1 MVNRREFLGITVGA
15 GATLAVTP
23 ELLRALQQSGG
34 RLIQR
39 AIPSSGEMLP
49 VIGLSRGN
57 DVVDPAAFK
66 EVLKTLVDNDGR
78 VLDTVHGGAMAE
90 QIAGT
95 TANELGI
102 PDKIFWSTKVSAP
115 NRPPGAP
122 TPKVD
127 PAAARAHIEASF
139 TRFKVPRIDVMLV
152 RPFDDVPGYLA
163 VLREMKKEGRVRYIG
178 VTAAFDN
185 QYAQLEEIM
194 RSEPIDFIGVDY
206 AIDNRNVEQTILPLA
221 QQRKIG
227 VLANFPF
234 GGNVGPEGRTMSYL
248 FARIGNASLPAWA
261 ADFDATTWAQFFLK
275 YVVSHPAVTSV
286 RVGTSKPRNMLDNIA
301 GGTGRLPN
309 QATRKRMAELVD
321 SLITEVTVSVHRSV
335 LERYIGEYEFPNY
348 AFTVSLKGDTL
359 MSRRVGLP
367 VTVPEIPLVPLSES
381 RFRQGNLSGWEVE
394 FIIDQAGGVTKV
406 MRLGD
411 QEIRGRRKP

>member
-1 MVNRREFLGITVGA
+1 MVNRREFFGITVGA

-23 ELLRALQQSGG
+23 ELLRALQQSRGK
-34 RLIQR
+34 LIQR
-39 AIPSSGEMLP
+39 AIPSTGELLP

-57 DVVDPAAFK
+57 DVVDLPAFK
-66 EVLKTLVDNDGR
+66 EVLKTLIDNGGR

-90 QIAGT
+90 EIAGT
-95 TANELGI
+95 VANELGLQ
-102 PDKIFWSTKVSAP
+102 DRIFWSTKVSAP

-127 PAAARAHIEASF
+127 PAAAKAHIEASF

-185 QYAQLEEIM
+185 QYNQLEEIM

-234 GGNVGPEGRTMSYL
+234 GGNMGPEGRTMSYL
-248 FARIGNASLPAWA
+248 FARIGNAQLPAWA
-261 ADFDATTWAQFFLK
+261 SDFDATTWAQFFLK
-275 YVVSHPAVTSV
+275 YVISHPAVTSV
-286 RVGTSKPRNMLDNIA
+286 RVGTSKPKNMLDNIA

-309 QATRKRMAELVD
+309 QATRKRMADLVD
-321 SLITEVTVSVHRSV
+321 SLISEVTVSVPRSV
-335 LERYIGEYEFPNY
+335 LERYVGEYEFANY
-348 AFTVSLKGDTL
+348 TFAVSLKGDTL
-359 MSRRVGLP
+359 TSRRVGMPMTL
-367 VTVPEIPLVPLSES
+367 PEIPLVPLSQT
-381 RFRQGNLSGWEVE
+381 RFRQNNLSGWEVE
-394 FIIDQAGGVTKV
+394 FIIEQAGGVTKI
-406 MRLGD
+406 MRMGN